1 MDCLGFNDAIQMR
14 NTSEMTPAELAHVN
28 GHFELA
34 NKLHALHVQIYKEW
48 NQMQHVYDYIQQNNY
63 QIPPPPRPVHE
74 KPPKINE
81 KKSKS
86 LEIID
91 KNDDPFGTLKAAK
104 KITEKQPTEKI
115 NNVNEDMEVGDDDV
129 FLSNRYSNFAFE

>member
-14 NTSEMTPAELAHVN
+14 NASEMTPAELAHVN

-34 NKLHALHVQIYKEW
+34 NKLHSLHVQVYKEW
-48 NQMQHVYDYIQQNNY
+48 NQQHVYDYIHQNNY

-74 KPPKINE
+74 KP
-81 KKSKS
+81 
-86 LEIID
+86 

-104 KITEKQPTEKI
+104 VWPILVFIGIPSRLTI
-115 NNVNEDMEVGDDDV
+115 NENDSY
-129 FLSNRYSNFAFE
+129 FLSNISVKIMF